1 MRRTVVALLLVAMAG
16 WGARSARA
24 AVNIER
30 QGSENPM
37 IEVFK
42 STIYGGL
49 AGLVVGSAIALA
61 AENGA
66 EPVRWGFVAG
76 TFVGLGAGIIHVSS
90 RPQPTALLELGGG
103 RATSGGF
110 AAIEAA
116 PGSVRVHAIAV
127 RF

>member
-1 MRRTVVALLLVAMAG
+1 MRRMVVALLLVAMAG
-16 WGARSARA
+16 WGARSAQA
-24 AVNIER
+24 AVNVER

-49 AGLVVGSAIALA
+49 AGLVVGGAIALA
-61 AENGA
+61 AENGG
-66 EPVRWGFVAG
+66 EPVRWGFVVG
-76 TFVGLGAGIIHVSS
+76 TFVGLGAGVIHVTS
-90 RPQPTALLELGGG
+90 RPQPTSLLELGGDHV
-103 RATSGGF
+103 TSGGF

-116 PGSVRVHAIAV
+116 PGSVRVRAVGV